1 MRPLLLAISAAA
13 LLTTGTALS
22 VQVIRLSAPEV
33 PAAREAVAAS
43 PAPALNSEI
52 EKHTAQA
59 AAVPTNEPTAASVVR
74 VKTVRI
80 DPERPLGTTQAE
92 QAASAADLQR
102 QDAATANDQSGTP
115 PVSEAAAAP
124 KTVTPPAASA
134 EDRAVSRVRTAR
146 AKSPVV
152 SAKRTAHVRRKRE
165 PAPDDATN
173 TSLSYAPKEAGP
185 ESLNPLGKL
194 LGGR

>member
-1 MRPLLLAISAAA
+1 MRSLLLAISATA
-13 LLTTGTALS
+13 LLATGTALS

-33 PAAREAVAAS
+33 PAASEAVAAA
-43 PAPALNSEI
+43 PAPAVNSEI
-52 EKHTAQA
+52 DKHTAQA
-59 AAVPTNEPTAASVVR
+59 AAAPVDEPTAASVVR

-102 QDAATANDQSGTP
+102 QEAATANDQSGAS
-115 PVSEAAAAP
+115 PVSEAAALP
-124 KTVTPPAASA
+124 KTVTPNATAAD
-134 EDRAVSRVRTAR
+134 DRPVSRARSAR

-152 SAKRTAHVRRKRE
+152 SAKRAAHVRRKRE
-165 PAPDDATN
+165 PAPDDAAN
-173 TSLSYAPKEAGP
+173 TSLSYAPKESGP

-194 LGGR
+194 LSGR